1 VGGISWSSLVVA
13 KLYGG
18 FFVVDLRLL
27 AWLVILCIL
36 LSLGSVLVWQRIRGL
51 RQMVPVFSALF
62 IAFLLV
68 GLAVLHW
75 LAGYPVF
82 VIRSFFQ
89 LP

>member
-1 VGGISWSSLVVA
+1 MAGVRGAWLLA

-27 AWLVILCIL
+27 LWLVMLCL
-36 LSLGSVLVWQRIRGL
+36 LVAAGGVLVWQRGRAY
-51 RQMVPVFSALF
+51 RQLIPVFLGAFGLLF
-62 IAFLLV
+62 LIGLV
-68 GLAVLHW
+68 VLHW
-75 LAGYPVF
+75 VAGYPVF

>member
-1 VGGISWSSLVVA
+1 MSTLLLA

-27 AWLVILCIL
+27 LWLTVLCVL
-36 LSLGSVLVWQRIRGL
+36 LSLGSVLLLRRLKGL
-51 RQMVPVFSALF
+51 RQMASVFAALF
-62 IAFLLV
+62 CGAFLL
-68 GLAVLHW
+68 GLAVLYW